1 MDVFYNA
8 YLAHRDLMSHFFFN
22 ISELKNGITMPPA
35 IDMDY
40 CIIVIEKLINP
51 LTPIEQIMPLLRDLM
66 DSVPHPEMKKLA
78 QKIVDPEL
86 DVVEK
91 RKVMEEFKNFDH
103 GGENDF
109 TKVDYNELI
118 DKFIDP
124 NLPDYEYKPTMKAL
138 LEGDLD
144 QERKNQVIEI
154 INCHDKEQKAKMVKR
169 FKSSFDRDR
178 EEKER
183 EEAEKA
189 KEIEARRL
197 AKLKAKEEEANLLVF
212 NDDGMTLIM
221 RMLDKK
227 IAREKK
233 TEIYDRLMEPDVDAE
248 IKNVALQMVS
258 LTKQSERVQYV
269 EDFKI
274 RREQEKIAE
283 AKRKKDEAQ
292 RKIDEENARKEQKM
306 MRKNELLAFKNKD
319 ERMKKR
325 ELMLKMR
332 AAERKRESQYV
343 GPSSVQER
351 EDQRRKERERVKE
364 EMKRY
369 KEKTLRDMK
378 RAEREDMRREGWM
391 VLPFDGNLNFDV
403 KIMVP
408 DLNSNLNES
417 ERAEF
422 EKAKAR
428 MKEKMAGVVENKPL
442 EVSTEGSKDAG
453 KPGSNSN
460 TASANIEED
469 PEFTKFF
476 EIFSNPSLTEEEEKG
491 HITALIK
498 EGKGVLVR
506 KLVAKLVS
514 VPGVGKCVI
523 FKSLAKKLGLTPP
536 PPQASAPVQVNN
548 SEATEESNNSVSPA
562 GEGGSELPANETAI
576 VDANVDEKKN
586 TSAESEVKDVDA
598 SNVESGKVDVE
609 NSGVQSNTG
618 TNGCDK
624 EIAMK
629 RKLSGESEH
638 EEKTKKVKS
647 DEHSGENKETKK
659 RKRSEDDNESEEKKK
674 KKKKKHKHKDE
685 KERDKDREKSKKDKQ
700 TENGSGGEE
709 MEKQK
714 PVEKETFVKN
724 DDIKDNSDKGS
735 TEEIQKQKKPILSMT
750 MEEIKEEFE
759 LTKIKSY
766 IKIKNCSI
774 LAKQIKEQEVV
785 RDKLWKEKR
794 EKEARERKA
803 EQETNLKSQNTANG
817 KDVSGNRSRSNSL
830 VRSRSPTPEK
840 IKSRP
845 PSLNAGSKSS
855 SVSRSGSPFMNNKN
869 KSRANSG
876 IPKSRSPSR
885 SLDRPKSKPTSVV
898 NSRSPSRSRSNSKA
912 RSQSKS
918 VPPRSRSPSVVKSKS
933 KPTST
938 VNSRSPTRSRSN
950 SRARSR
956 SPSKSIP
963 PRSRSPSISSRSKS
977 PSRSRSPIVSRSNS
991 RSDLSLSRSRSRSR
1005 SKSRSL
1011 SRSRSKS
1018 RSKSISR

>member
-1 MDVFYNA
+1 
-8 YLAHRDLMSHFFFN
+8 
-22 ISELKNGITMPPA
+22 
-35 IDMDY
+35 
-40 CIIVIEKLINP
+40 
-51 LTPIEQIMPLLRDLM
+51 M

-124 NLPDYEYKPTMKAL
+124 NLPDHEYKPTMKAL

-169 FKSSFDRDR
+169 FKSSFDRDK

-183 EEAEKA
+183 AEAERKKELEA
-189 KEIEARRL
+189 KRL

-212 NDDGMTLIM
+212 TDDGMTLIM

-269 EDFKI
+269 EDFKK
-274 RREQEKIAE
+274 RREEEKIAE
-283 AKRKKDEAQ
+283 AKRKKEEAQ

-306 MRKNELLAFKNKD
+306 MRKNELLALKNKD

-332 AAERKRESQYV
+332 ADERKRESQYV

-351 EDQRRKERERVKE
+351 EEQRRKERERVKE
-364 EMKRY
+364 EMRRY

-391 VLPFDGNLNFDV
+391 VLPCDGNLNFDV

-408 DLNSNLNES
+408 DLNSNLNDN

-428 MKEKMAGVVENKPL
+428 MKEKMAGVVGSKPE
-442 EVSTEGSKDAG
+442 EVSSERRSSKDAD
-453 KPGSNSN
+453 KPGSSSN
-460 TASANIEED
+460 TAASNIEED
-469 PEFTKFF
+469 PEFTKFI
-476 EIFSNPSLTEEEEKG
+476 EIFSSPGLTEEEEKG

-514 VPGVGKCVI
+514 VPGVGKCTI
-523 FKSLAKKLGLTPP
+523 FKALAKKLKLTPDTT
-536 PPQASAPVQVNN
+536 QATAPVQVRPPET
-548 SEATEESNNSVSPA
+548 SEESKESVNPPEDGSNKMLVNESKKVEKLVEGSVVVGDEGKTSVDEKNSGCVENTSDKDMIA
-562 GEGGSELPANETAI
+562 
-576 VDANVDEKKN
+576 ANVD
-586 TSAESEVKDVDA
+586 
-598 SNVESGKVDVE
+598 SGKAGEE
-609 NSGVQSNTG
+609 NSRVQSNTG
-618 TNGCDK
+618 TNGYDK
-624 EIAMK
+624 DMAMK
-629 RKLSGESEH
+629 RKLSGESEP
-638 EEKTKKVKS
+638 EEKAKKIRS
-647 DEHSGENKETKK
+647 EEPSSEDKELKK
-659 RKRSEDDNESEEKKK
+659 RKRSEDDNDSEEKKK

-685 KERDKDREKSKKDKQ
+685 KERDRDREKSKNDNS
-700 TENGSGGEE
+700 TENRSGNEDGG
-709 MEKQK
+709 KQK
-714 PVEKETFVKN
+714 LAKTESVTKI
-724 DDIKDNSDKGS
+724 DDIKENNEKEATLRQS
-735 TEEIQKQKKPILSMT
+735 TEEIQKPFKPILSMT
-750 MEEIKEEFE
+750 MEEIREEFK
-759 LTKIKSY
+759 LKKIKSY
-766 IKIKNCSI
+766 VKIKNCKI
-774 LAKQIKEQEVV
+774 LAKAIREQEKA
-785 RDKLWKEKR
+785 RDKLWEEKKEN
-794 EKEARERKA
+794 EALERKA
-803 EQETNLKSQNTANG
+803 ELEAQLKKQNAANG
-817 KDVSGNRSRSNSL
+817 KDVSGVRDANSISNSPVGSRSNSPSKL
-830 VRSRSPTPEK
+830 GSPNSKNMKSRS
-840 IKSRP
+840 
-845 PSLNAGSKSS
+845 PSLNARSKSS
-855 SVSRSGSPFMNNKN
+855 SASRSGSPNTKSRSPYRTN
-869 KSRANSG
+869 KSRSNSG

-885 SLDRPKSKPTSVV
+885 SVDRPKSKPTSII

-912 RSQSKS
+912 RSTSKS
-918 VPPRSRSPSVVKSKS
+918 VPPRSPSVDRAKS
-933 KPTST
+933 KPTSV

-950 SRARSR
+950 SRGRSR
-956 SPSKSIP
+956 SPSKSVP
-963 PRSRSPSISSRSKS
+963 PRSGSPSISSRSKS
-977 PSRSRSPIVSRSNS
+977 PSRSRSRKVSRSNS
-991 RSDLSLSRSRSRSR
+991 RSDFSLSRSRSPSR